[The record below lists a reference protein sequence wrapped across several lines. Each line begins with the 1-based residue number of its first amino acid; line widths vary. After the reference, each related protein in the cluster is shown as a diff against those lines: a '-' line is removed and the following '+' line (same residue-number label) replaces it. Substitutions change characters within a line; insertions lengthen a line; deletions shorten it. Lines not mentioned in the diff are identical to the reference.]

1 MGVMVAC
8 MLAWLLRAM
17 RHDAAWSLL
26 SLALYIVPVMAVSQS
41 CISVFSVVNL
51 RWRCWAGWLWLTL
64 GMLCPWLIATAQ
76 VRSTIQTG
84 LQLYGLLM
92 LLLLWLL
99 VLAVRQRRL

>member
-51 RWRCWAGWLWLTL
+51 RWRC
-64 GMLCPWLIATAQ
+64 
-76 VRSTIQTG
+76 
-84 LQLYGLLM
+84 
-92 LLLLWLL
+92 
-99 VLAVRQRRL
+99 